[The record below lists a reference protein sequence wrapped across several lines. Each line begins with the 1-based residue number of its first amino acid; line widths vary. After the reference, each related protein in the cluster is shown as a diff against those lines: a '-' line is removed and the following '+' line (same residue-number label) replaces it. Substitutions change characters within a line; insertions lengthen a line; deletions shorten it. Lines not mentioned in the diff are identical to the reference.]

1 MVLPMGVRGGNIV
14 VSTLLSHFPIGNV
27 RYAELMERLIGRLNL
42 RIWATTGS
50 GYPEIEGVRR
60 YARVLLPVR
69 ARLGRPYATK
79 FLGPLAALLTRADG
93 VDVYWLFDTVFP
105 MRVYRLLGNAPF
117 VLDADDPDFSRP
129 PHPLLFDRR
138 VVKLVVPTEMIRR
151 KFIELYGLDARMVEV
166 IPNGVDLRRCTPTPI
181 PESRTVV
188 YVGTL
193 APHRSEF
200 LSQVIREVHRR
211 DRSVRFVIVGDPTPG
226 FIRSIQGCFDSV
238 ELSGYVSHDKV
249 PDYIRKGAVAIFPQ
263 SVSLGGRVS
272 IKLLEYMACGRPV
285 VATDVDESFP
295 VREAGAGIITPVDPE
310 AFAEAI
316 LKLLDDRKLSQEL
329 ASRGVSFARNYSW
342 DRIAER
348 YIDIF
353 QEVKWG
359 R

>member
-1 MVLPMGVRGGNIV
+1 MGVRGGNIV

-79 FLGPLAALLTRADG
+79 FLGPLAALLTRTDRA
-93 VDVYWLFDTVFP
+93 DVYWLFDTAFP
-105 MRVYRLLGNAPF
+105 LLVYRLLGEKPF
-117 VLDADDPDFSRP
+117 VLDADDPDFSQP
-129 PHPLLFDRR
+129 PHPLLYDRR
-138 VVKLVVPTEMIRR
+138 VVKVIVHTEMIKK
-151 KFIELYGLDARMVEV
+151 KFIELYGLDARMLEV
-166 IPNGVDLRRCTPTPI
+166 IPDGVDLRSFTPTPI
-181 PESRTVV
+181 PDSRTVV

-200 LSQVIREVHRR
+200 LSQVIREVNHR
-211 DRSVRFVIVGDPTPG
+211 DKTVRFIIIGDPTPR
-226 FIRSIQGCFDSV
+226 FIKSIEACLDSV
-238 ELSGYVSHDKV
+238 ELAGYVSHDRV
-249 PDYIRKGAVAIFPQ
+249 PVYIKKGAVGILPQ

-272 IKLLEYMACGRPV
+272 FKLLEYMACGRPI
-285 VATDVDESFP
+285 VATDVDESFL
-295 VREAGAGIITPVDPE
+295 VKESGAGIITPVDPE

-329 ASRGVSFARNYSW
+329 ASRGVAFARNYSW

-353 QEVKWG
+353 QEVKLG